1 MWTRFK
7 PFGRLGQLGWLAL
20 LWLGLAAGAAQAQ
33 PEGPDALIQRL
44 SQEVMAAI
52 RADPAIR
59 AGDVVRIMALV
70 DAKLMPHVDFRRMTA
85 SAVGRHWRDATPEQ
99 RERLQAEFKILLV
112 RTYSGALA
120 QVKDQTI
127 VVRPLRAAPGATDVV
142 VHTEVRGLGD
152 PIQLDYRLER
162 VGERWL
168 IYDVNVLG
176 IWLVPQYRLS
186 FGREIAQFGIDGL
199 IERLAER
206 NRAARS

>member
-1 MWTRFK
+1 MWNHLK
-7 PFGRLGQLGWLAL
+7 QLAVAL
-20 LWLGLAAGAAQAQ
+20 LLGLGLVATATAQAQ
-33 PEGPDALIQRL
+33 TEGPDALVDRL
-44 SQEVMAAI
+44 SQQILEAV

-59 AGDVVRIMALV
+59 AGDVQRIMALV

-85 SAVGRHWRDATPEQ
+85 SAVGRHWRAATPEQ
-99 RERLQAEFKILLV
+99 RERLQAEFKTLLV

-120 QVKDQTI
+120 QVQDQTI
-127 VVRPLRAAPGATDVV
+127 VLRPLRAAPGATDVV
-142 VHTEVRGLGD
+142 VQTEVRSRGD

-176 IWLVPQYRLS
+176 VWLVQQYRTS
-186 FGREIAQFGIDGL
+186 FGQEIAQHGLDGL
-199 IERLAER
+199 IQRMAER

>member
-7 PFGRLGQLGWLAL
+7 PLGRLGLAAL
-20 LWLGLAAGAAQAQ
+20 LWLGLAAAAVQAQPQ

-44 SQEVMAAI
+44 SQQVLEAI

-59 AGDVVRIMALV
+59 GGDVQRIMGLV
-70 DAKLMPHVDFRRMTA
+70 DDKVMPHVDFRRMTA
-85 SAVGRHWRDATPEQ
+85 SAVGRHWRAATPEQ
-99 RERLQAEFKILLV
+99 RERLQAEFKTLLV

-127 VVRPLRAAPGATDVV
+127 VLRPLRAAPGATDLVV
-142 VHTEVRGLGD
+142 QTEVRGAGD

-176 IWLVPQYRLS
+176 VWLVPQYRTS
-186 FGREIAQFGIDGL
+186 FGQEIAQFGIDGL
-199 IERLAER
+199 IQRLAER
-206 NRAARS
+206 NRAARN